1 MWIGFFL
8 HMYYF
13 HKDEFPKQ
21 DPLIDF
27 GEFCGFPHTCERVCV
42 CVCMCVH
49 ARVLR
54 RDFLGRRAISFIT
67 FWKRWKKG
75 RKKGKENTRK
85 REREEKGNRKC
96 EHIAGKNA
104 TVCLW
109 SSRTEKMSF
118 FKSNENLK
126 IIISY
131 IYGGLNISRY
141 CDKSFRSCYYYTLQQ
156 SHEICKNQISR
167 FLGNVWLQASV
178 MLRCVH
184 WS

>member
-1 MWIGFFL
+1 MW
-8 HMYYF
+8 
-13 HKDEFPKQ
+13 KS
-21 DPLIDF
+21 
-27 GEFCGFPHTCERVCV
+27 VCV
-42 CVCMCVH
+42 CVCVH

-75 RKKGKENTRK
+75 RKEKKIQEK
-85 REREEKGNRKC
+85 EKGNRKC
-96 EHIAGKNA
+96 EHIAGKCA
-104 TVCLW
+104 IGWLW

-167 FLGNVWLQASV
+167 FLGNAWAQASI